1 MATGCFIPTSSRR
14 AFVGVVRP
22 DGLLA
27 AAVAEIRFVAAPNLL
42 VRDAVVKREP
52 AGVPAD
58 VERLFGRRPR
68 QHEAI
73 HGRAG
78 RTQKGTGQRLRRA
91 APAVLVRRPVAAKA
105 GAYAAR
111 EAVGP
116 VPFRRFIRELKS
128 KKWANKS
135 THVKRRA
142 SK

>member
-1 MATGCFIPTSSRR
+1 MET
-14 AFVGVVRP
+14 FVGVARA
-22 DGLLA
+22 DGLFASPVAEVWLA
-27 AAVAEIRFVAAPNLL
+27 ATAYLFV
-42 VRDAVVKREP
+42 RSAVVVGK
-52 AGVPAD
+52 AAVLPAD